1 MGCGVTTFTIKT
13 ADLKAAV
20 KCIRPAYRRSTIP
33 VLSHVLVRAKADVVS
48 LTTTDLDLEIEHTAA
63 ATSDGECA
71 FTMPFPALAGL
82 SKLDC
87 DALVFDVSD
96 KPERLTVTADGFAM
110 SLNLLC
116 PAADFPLLM
125 TSARAEAMAVAPSVD
140 MTSADLHRFLRMAL
154 PSVSTEETRY
164 YLEGVYF
171 CKSPGN
177 TMRAVATDGI
187 RLARIDSTI
196 AWSGPD
202 VIMPR
207 QTCAAL
213 MAQVSGKA
221 DGAVSMAVAPMF
233 AVIRGENWTYRAKMI
248 DGKYPDYTRA
258 IPKEADTITATL
270 SAAQIKR
277 LGVAAQKHMRQ
288 CAVLSPGQMSISYN
302 DGGSV
307 TVAAQVSG
315 PDGFKIDFNR
325 RYLADQAKVTPIFKM
340 SGDGSGD
347 PVRIIGEDPLAL
359 FVLMPMKV

>member
-1 MGCGVTTFTIKT
+1 MTTFTIKT

-20 KCIRPAYRRSTIP
+20 KCIRPAYQRRNTIP
-33 VLSHVLVRAKADVVS
+33 VLSHVLVLAKADAVS
-48 LTTTDLDLEIEHTAA
+48 FTTTNLDLEIEHIAA

-82 SKLDC
+82 STLDC
-87 DALVFDVSD
+87 DMLAFDVSD
-96 KPERLTVTADGFAM
+96 KPQRLTVTADGFSM
-110 SLNLLC
+110 SMNLLC
-116 PAADFPLLM
+116 PAADFPLM
-125 TSARAEAMAVAPSVD
+125 MRGERADTMAVTPSVD
-140 MTSADLHRFLRMAL
+140 MTRADLHRFLRMAL

-164 YLEGVYF
+164 YLNGVYF
-171 CKSPGN
+171 CKSQGN
-177 TMRAVATDGI
+177 TMRAVATDGR

-196 AWSGPD
+196 AWVGPD

-213 MAQVSGKA
+213 MAQVSCKA
-221 DGAVSMAVAPMF
+221 DGTVSMAVAPLF
-233 AVIRGENWTYRAKMI
+233 VVIKGDSWTYRARMI
-248 DGKYPDYTRA
+248 DGKYPDYTRV

-288 CAVLSPGQMSISYN
+288 CAVLSPGQMSISDN
-302 DGGSV
+302 DGANI
-307 TVAAQVSG
+307 TVGASVSG

-340 SGDGSGD
+340 SGAGPND
-347 PVRIIGEDPLAL
+347 PVRIIGEDPLAM
-359 FVLMPMKV
+359 FVLMPMRV

>member
-1 MGCGVTTFTIKT
+1 MTTFTIKT

-20 KCIRPAYRRSTIP
+20 KCIRPTYQRRNIIP
-33 VLSHVLVRAKADVVS
+33 VLSHVLVQAKADAVAFI
-48 LTTTDLDLEIEHTAA
+48 TTNLDLEIEYIAA

-82 SKLDC
+82 STLDC
-87 DALVFDVSD
+87 DVLAFGVSD
-96 KPERLTVTADGFAM
+96 EPQRLTVTADGFSM
-110 SLNLLC
+110 SMNLLC
-116 PAADFPLLM
+116 PAADFPLMM
-125 TSARAEAMAVAPSVD
+125 TPERSDTMAVTPSVD
-140 MTSADLHRFLRMAL
+140 MTRADLHRFLRMAL
-154 PSVSTEETRY
+154 PSVSTEETRH

-233 AVIRGENWTYRAKMI
+233 AVIRGENWAYRAKMI
-248 DGKYPDYTRA
+248 DGKYPDYTRV

-270 SAAQIKR
+270 SAAQIRR
-277 LGVAAQKHMRQ
+277 LGVAARMGMDR
-288 CAVLSPGQMSISYN
+288 AVKLTAGALSAYDPI
-302 DGGSV
+302 DGASV
-307 TVAAQVSG
+307 TVSAQISG
-315 PDGFKIDFNR
+315 PDGFKIGFNR
-325 RYLADQAKVTPIFKM
+325 RYLSGQAKVTPVFKM
-340 SGDGSGD
+340 SGAGPND

-359 FVLMPMKV
+359 FVIMPMRV